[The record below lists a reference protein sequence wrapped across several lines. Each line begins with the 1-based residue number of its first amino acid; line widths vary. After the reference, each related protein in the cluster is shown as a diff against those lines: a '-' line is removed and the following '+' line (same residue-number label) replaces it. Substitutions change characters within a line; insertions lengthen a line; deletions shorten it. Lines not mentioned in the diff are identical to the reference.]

1 MTKQWPSELTLERRD
16 RPHRQ
21 GIGCQYESHGGDPEQ
36 MLLATSSTAIIPPFI
51 LDNKFP
57 GPTPSRKD
65 FLTYGRQSW
74 WSHSRQV
81 CDAIL
86 AKASWEGLLLA
97 EASGKVLF
105 TLESGPETGTLL
117 SFAASGHLY
126 VQAIPGTWQPFCDSE
141 PA

>member
-1 MTKQWPSELTLERRD
+1 MKAM
-16 RPHRQ
+16 
-21 GIGCQYESHGGDPEQ
+21 GDPEQ

-74 WSHSRQV
+74 WSHSGQV

-105 TLESGPETGTLL
+105 TLESGPETGTLIFCCL
-117 SFAASGHLY
+117 WSFVCASNSWDL
-126 VQAIPGTWQPFCDSE
+126 ATIL
-141 PA
+141 